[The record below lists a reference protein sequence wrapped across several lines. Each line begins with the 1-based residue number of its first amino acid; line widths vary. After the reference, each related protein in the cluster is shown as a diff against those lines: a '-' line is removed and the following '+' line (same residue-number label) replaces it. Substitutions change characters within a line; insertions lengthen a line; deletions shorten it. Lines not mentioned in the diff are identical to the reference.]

1 MLQLKRSLYGMKNSP
16 LYWFSTVKK
25 TITSPT
31 MGFVQSKEDQCLFYN
46 AKTRSIILLYVDD
59 CLMFSHSER
68 ELDTIIAQLRKHHDL
83 DEQQLSRDVY
93 AYLGIELDLTGDGV
107 ELLQNG
113 LTEKILRTVGMLDC
127 SPNETP
133 AKEEFLPPDT
143 DGEGFNE
150 AWDYRSVLGMLMYLV
165 HTHPDIQF
173 AVHQCAKFAHCP
185 RQRHANA
192 IKKICR
198 YLSGTRNRGIRFR
211 KTLIDPQDLQIN
223 CYVDASFAPCWKH
236 KGEDNNAT
244 SQTGYVIKIDDV
256 PIAWSSKK
264 QSLTALSTTESEYIA
279 LSQAMRELL
288 WVRRLVEDVAT
299 GFGISYNRKTVI
311 KSTVFED
318 NEGAIALSK
327 RPDMTPRTRHL
338 HTKYHQFKENLGLDQ
353 DGNGIVVKW
362 ISTEE
367 QIADI
372 FTKGVGPNLFVPLR
386 NVLMG
391 WKEKNSNKSSPDK
404 SEISGV
410 RKGELEKSSK
420 TARKGATNSDVTGD
434 TRDVTPTRTAK
445 SAKSAFSQNGEDSKT
460 SNWV

>member
-1 MLQLKRSLYGMKNSP
+1 
-16 LYWFSTVKK
+16 
-25 TITSPT
+25 
-31 MGFVQSKEDQCLFYN
+31 
-46 AKTRSIILLYVDD
+46 
-59 CLMFSHSER
+59 
-68 ELDTIIAQLRKHHDL
+68 
-83 DEQQLSRDVY
+83 
-93 AYLGIELDLTGDGV
+93 
-107 ELLQNG
+107 
-113 LTEKILRTVGMLDC
+113 
-127 SPNETP
+127 
-133 AKEEFLPPDT
+133 
-143 DGEGFNE
+143 
-150 AWDYRSVLGMLMYLV
+150 
-165 HTHPDIQF
+165 
-173 AVHQCAKFAHCP
+173 
-185 RQRHANA
+185 
-192 IKKICR
+192 
-198 YLSGTRNRGIRFR
+198 
-211 KTLIDPQDLQIN
+211 
-223 CYVDASFAPCWKH
+223 
-236 KGEDNNAT
+236 
-244 SQTGYVIKIDDV
+244 
-256 PIAWSSKK
+256 
-264 QSLTALSTTESEYIA
+264 
-279 LSQAMRELL
+279 MRELL